1 MKFDQNKMKD
11 KFIELTERLNINLK
25 FKGIE
30 MLKEKFLKPE
40 NIFSIK

>member
-1 MKFDQNKMKD
+1 
-11 KFIELTERLNINLK
+11 LNINLK

-40 NIFSIK
+40 NIFSIKWKKNLKGK